1 MPKCRDCGHPIA
13 FVQMRESGK
22 LCPVAPAP
30 DEIGTIVARR
40 NDRPGPGRGP
50 RYVDG
55 VVRHLN
61 VTLDPGQVRLI
72 HHRGV
77 CTHPRALPRARP
89 IPTVAELTTPQQPTL
104 V

>member
-1 MPKCRDCGHPIA
+1 MARCRDCGHPIV

-30 DEIGTIVARR
+30 DQIGTIVARR
-40 NDRPGPGRGP
+40 RDGIGKGP

-55 VVRHLN
+55 IVRHFD
-61 VTLDPGQVRLI
+61 VTLEPDQVRLI

-77 CTHPRALPRARP
+77 CTHPRALPVARP
-89 IPTVAELTTPQQPTL
+89 IPALADLTTPKQPTL
-104 V
+104 I